1 MTLLVSGVLVSG
13 VNLTLLLSGVL
24 VSGVLLSS
32 VNLTLLV
39 SISFFGPA
47 GAGAPQDVV
56 RLDQGAGL
64 RGPAHPHGERSR
76 RPSLWCGTMKK
87 RYGHEKQV
95 SFITHEC
102 SRRPSLSC
110 AGGEGGGGGLGLV
123 GLLILMVPRTH
134 ACTHASHTRRQT
146 HTPIVW
152 AWWVCCGQCS
162 PMRVSF
168 MSRLR
173 PCVVT
178 HTHARITQT
187 RAQAQVQIQTD
198 RHTDRHR
205 HRQRHRHA
213 QTRTNTQ
220 HTRSSHLSE
229 GFVGMLILTCTS
241 CIYDIFMCSIAHR
254 AHIYVFHIV

>member
-1 MTLLVSGVLVSG
+1 MSAPDARLVRAREETGGGGSGLGGS
-13 VNLTLLLSGVL
+13 
-24 VSGVLLSS
+24 
-32 VNLTLLV
+32 
-39 SISFFGPA
+39 
-47 GAGAPQDVV
+47 
-56 RLDQGAGL
+56 
-64 RGPAHPHGERSR
+64 AHPHGPTHARMHAR
-76 RPSLWCGTMKK
+76 
-87 RYGHEKQV
+87 
-95 SFITHEC
+95 ITH
-102 SRRPSLSC
+102 
-110 AGGEGGGGGLGLV
+110 
-123 GLLILMVPRTH
+123 TQ
-134 ACTHASHTRRQT
+134 TDT
-146 HTPIVW
+146 HTHIVW
-152 AWWVCCGQCS
+152 AWWVCCGQWS
-162 PMRVSF
+162 SMRVSF